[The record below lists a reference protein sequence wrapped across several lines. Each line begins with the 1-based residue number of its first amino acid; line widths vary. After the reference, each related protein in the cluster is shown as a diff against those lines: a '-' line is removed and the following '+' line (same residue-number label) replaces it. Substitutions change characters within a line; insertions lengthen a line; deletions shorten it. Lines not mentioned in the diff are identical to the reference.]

1 MPETHESL
9 QRLPGISHEDATGL
23 AKEILDSSDILLGRT
38 ANLVR
43 ILSMHSPFLAR
54 WYLGFTAAVRQPALG
69 ASTDVR
75 LRSLACIKTSLVN
88 ECTYCTAHTSIYG
101 AALGLKT
108 EEFEAMQGDYEN
120 SPLFNERE
128 KATIAWAEAMTTNTA
143 KKNGKH
149 WDDMKRLFTSTE
161 IVEISMAVGL
171 FNMANRFNDTFW
183 SELESLEYNQRQAGA
198 IHRTVDDIEAFASR
212 FAPTGRA
219 ERERRK
225 GVAAD

>member
-1 MPETHESL
+1 MPKEST
-9 QRLPGISHEDATGL
+9 QRLPGVSHEEATGL

-54 WYLGFTAAVRQPALG
+54 WYLGFTAAVRQPNLG
-69 ASTDVR
+69 AMSDPR

-88 ECTYCTAHTSIYG
+88 ECTYCTAHTSIFG
-101 AALGLKT
+101 QALGLKP
-108 EEFEAMQGDYEN
+108 EEFEAMQGDFQN
-120 SPLFNERE
+120 STLFNERE
-128 KATIAWAEAMTTNTA
+128 KAVIAWSEAMTLNKA
-143 KKNGKH
+143 KSDEKL
-149 WDDMKRLFTSTE
+149 WQEMKRLFNNME

-183 SELESLEYNQRQAGA
+183 SELETVEYNQRQAGA
-198 IHRTVDDIEAFASR
+198 IHRTVEDIEAFASR
-212 FAPTGRA
+212 FAPTGQA

-225 GVAAD
+225 GSIAAD

>member
-1 MPETHESL
+1 M
-9 QRLPGISHEDATGL
+9 QRLPGVSHEEATGL

-43 ILSMHSPFLAR
+43 ILSMHSPFLSR
-54 WYLGFTAAVRQPALG
+54 WYLGFTAAVRQPTLG
-69 ASTDVR
+69 AMSDPR

-101 AALGLKT
+101 QALGLKD
-108 EEFEAMQGDYEN
+108 EEFEAMQGDYRN

-128 KATIAWAEAMTTNTA
+128 KATLAWAEAMTLNKA
-143 KKNGKH
+143 KSDEKL
-149 WDDMKRLFTSTE
+149 WQEMKRLFTNTE

-183 SELESLEYNQRQAGA
+183 SDLESIEYNQRQAGA
-198 IHRTVDDIEAFASR
+198 IHRTVEDIEAFASR
-212 FAPTGRA
+212 FAPTGQA
-219 ERERRK
+219 ERERIK
-225 GVAAD
+225 QQAK

>member
-1 MPETHESL
+1 MPKESF
-9 QRLPGISHEDATGL
+9 QRLPGVSHEEATGL

-54 WYLGFTAAVRQPALG
+54 WYLGFTAAVRQPNLG
-69 ASTDVR
+69 AMSDPR

-101 AALGLKT
+101 QALGLKP
-108 EEFEAMQGDYEN
+108 EEFEAMQGDYRN

-128 KATIAWAEAMTTNTA
+128 KAVIAWSEAMTLNKA
-143 KKNGKH
+143 KSDEKL
-149 WDDMKRLFTSTE
+149 WQEMKRLFNNME

-183 SELESLEYNQRQAGA
+183 SELETVEYNQRQAGA
-198 IHRTVDDIEAFASR
+198 IHRTVEDIEAFASR
-212 FAPTGRA
+212 FAPTGQA

-225 GVAAD
+225 GSVAAD

>member
-1 MPETHESL
+1 MNEIKESL
-9 QRLPGISHEDATGL
+9 QRLPGVSHAEATGL

-54 WYLGFTAAVRQPALG
+54 WYLGFTAAVRQPNLG

-75 LRSLACIKTSLVN
+75 LRNLASIKTSLVN
-88 ECTYCTAHTSIYG
+88 ECAYCTAHTSIYG
-101 AALGLKT
+101 AALGLKP
-108 EEFEAMQGDYEN
+108 EEFEAMQGDYQS

-128 KATIAWAEAMTTNTA
+128 KATIAWAEAMTNNTA
-143 KKNGKH
+143 KKDEKL
-149 WDDMKRLFTSTE
+149 WQEMKRLFTNTE

-183 SELESLEYNQRQAGA
+183 SELESVEYNRRQAGA

-212 FAPTGRA
+212 FAPTGLA
-219 ERERRK
+219 ERERHQ
-225 GVAAD
+225 GAAAD